1 MEGMR
6 SSWPD
11 QLAGQR
17 RPVAEAISKMDP
29 LHTLDETLEQLN
41 GRYGQ
46 LDPQRTAAALHL
58 TC

>member
-1 MEGMR
+1 
-6 SSWPD
+6 
-11 QLAGQR
+11 
-17 RPVAEAISKMDP
+17 MDP